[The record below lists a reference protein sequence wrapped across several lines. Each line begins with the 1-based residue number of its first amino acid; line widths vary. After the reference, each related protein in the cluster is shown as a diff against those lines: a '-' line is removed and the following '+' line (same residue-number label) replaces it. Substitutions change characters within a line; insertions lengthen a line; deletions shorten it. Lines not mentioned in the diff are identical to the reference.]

1 MQASPEQL
9 SRQLAAGLRPIYV
22 VHGGEPLQTDE
33 VVDAIRASARDRGF
47 SERVTFEP
55 VTDADWAALGT
66 EAASPS
72 LFAPRRLLEVRLPG
86 SRPGH
91 AGAAVLARLA
101 GKPPPDVVFLVV
113 LGRLEPKQRSAA
125 WLEALEK
132 AGVSVPTRPVALP
145 EMPGWVK
152 ARGRR
157 AGLELS
163 AEAAALLA
171 ERTQGNLLAC
181 AQELDKL
188 ALLHPGGRVDV
199 REVLASTGESARYDV
214 FDLVD
219 AVVAGDARRGAR
231 VLEGLRAEGVEAPL
245 VVWALARELRT
256 LASIARAAARGEP
269 LARVFP
275 RYRIWE
281 SRQGAVR
288 SALERHDPSRWLALL
303 RRLGSIDR
311 MVKGL
316 EPADPWTELSRL
328 VLEVAGKS
336 PGPP

>member
-1 MQASPEQL
+1 MQVSPEQL
-9 SRQLAAGLRPIYV
+9 SRHLAAELRPIYV

-33 VVDAIRASARDRGF
+33 VVDAIRASTRNRGF
-47 SERVTFEP
+47 SERLTFEP

-66 EAASPS
+66 EAMSPS

-91 AGAAVLARLA
+91 SGAAMLARLA
-101 GKPPPDVVFLVV
+101 GKPPPDVVVLVV

-125 WLEALEK
+125 WFEALEK
-132 AGVSVPTRPVALP
+132 AGVSVLTRPVPPP
-145 EMPGWVK
+145 EMPRWVK
-152 ARGRR
+152 ARGQR

-188 ALLHPGGRVDV
+188 TLLHPGGRIDV

-219 AVVAGDARRGAR
+219 AVVAGDARRSAR
-231 VLEGLRAEGVEAPL
+231 VLEGLHAEGVEAPL

-269 LARVFP
+269 LARLFP
-275 RYRIWE
+275 RYRVWE
-281 SRQGAVR
+281 SRRGAVR
-288 SALERHDPSRWLALL
+288 SALERHEPSRWLALL
-303 RRLGSIDR
+303 RWLGSIDR

-328 VLEVAGKS
+328 VLEIAGKS
-336 PGPP
+336 PGTP